1 MQVLRTLQS
10 KPCSLQTPAN
20 NWTGTGTLGQPTH
33 ISEGTSLSQNNSL
46 AEITKRSCLRAQGK
60 NMKFVLAAC
69 PPLSVSLHW
78 FHLSRSQGALQSEPC
93 CAVFAQ
99 TTWTATRIRWKSQP
113 HTKSQ
118 IQLSKPPN
126 MIYDTELRMRA
137 QPPQSNP
144 NHQKWY
150 TSFHIADS
158 TNISRPLIYKTNIAL
173 YATNHEHAF
182 DRTTNSTLNR

>member
-126 MIYDTELRMRA
+126 MIYSYGCALNLLRAIQTTKNDILRF
-137 QPPQSNP
+137 
-144 NHQKWY
+144 
-150 TSFHIADS
+150 TS
-158 TNISRPLIYKTNIAL
+158 LILPIYRD
-173 YATNHEHAF
+173 H
-182 DRTTNSTLNR
+182 